1 MAANAAAR
9 VHVHEGEDDSSTD
22 ESDQLAAVASP
33 TTEEAEAGDSYH
45 AHGETT
51 VSDFAK
57 HPKNT
62 LPHLKA
68 EVSAT
73 VCEAAAQLLDAA

>member
-9 VHVHEGEDDSSTD
+9 VHVHEGEGESSTD

-33 TTEEAEAGDSYH
+33 TTEEEAGDSYD
-45 AHGETT
+45 AHDEMA
-51 VSDFAK
+51 VSDSAK

>member
-1 MAANAAAR
+1 MAANAAR
-9 VHVHEGEDDSSTD
+9 VHVHEGEG

-33 TTEEAEAGDSYH
+33 TTEEAEAGDLYD